1 MLTHSERELKEN
13 VTKCCFHPMNEFH
26 SSLLQFQ
33 EIESAP
39 EVEEAIEIFNQMFRC
54 YFDKISKFL
63 TVNPVGYPGW
73 QLPGRLT
80 AITRVP

>member
-1 MLTHSERELKEN
+1 
-13 VTKCCFHPMNEFH
+13 MNEFH

-54 YFDKISKFL
+54 NFDKISKLL
-63 TVNPVGYPGW
+63 TVHPVGYPGW